1 MSDTTSSLRR
11 KIGSIDE
18 YQSVV
23 RTMKTFAAPSI
34 GQDTS
39 RGQAEFSDKLLSAMR
54 YEFGGHIDKAACRH
68 RRENRDLPVL
78 RERVPVQRSA
88 YRCYKLVLRAVLLG
102 SVCSVLISAAMA
114 QEPVG
119 KDGEPQKLTTP
130 AKEELSPAPAHLNSK
145 KRFKRKF

>member
-1 MSDTTSSLRR
+1 MSDTTSSLHR
-11 KIGSIDE
+11 KIGNTDE

-34 GQDTS
+34 GQNTS
-39 RGQAEFSDKLLSAMR
+39 RFQAEFSGKLLSAMR
-54 YEFGGHIDKAACRH
+54 FELGGHIEKSAGKH
-68 RRENRDLPVL
+68 RRESRDLQVL
-78 RERVPVQRSA
+78 RKRVPVQRSA
-88 YRCYKLVLRAVLLG
+88 YRCYKLVLRAVLIG

-119 KDGEPQKLTTP
+119 KDGEPQKLTAP